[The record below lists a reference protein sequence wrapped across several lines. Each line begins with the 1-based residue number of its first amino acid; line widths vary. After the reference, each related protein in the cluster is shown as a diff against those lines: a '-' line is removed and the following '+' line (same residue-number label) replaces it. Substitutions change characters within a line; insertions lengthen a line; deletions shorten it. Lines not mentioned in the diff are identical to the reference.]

1 MNSIQNTVARFSV
14 APAGALSVTV
24 NVSLPSAMVSAAIA
38 TVIVRVVSPVPKV
51 SVPLAGV

>member
-51 SVPLAGV
+51 SVPLADV